1 MSDEGEQLPEID
13 ESVVA
18 EGTEEAAFSAE
29 VDSSAQEAAGPPDLG
44 LIMDVPLRLSVEVG
58 STRMPVRD
66 VLALSKGSV
75 VELDRSSGEPA
86 DIYVNDRLI
95 ARGEI
100 AHEDDRVAIRVTEL
114 IAVTAAAGLA

>member
-1 MSDEGEQLPEID
+1 
-13 ESVVA
+13 
-18 EGTEEAAFSAE
+18 
-29 VDSSAQEAAGPPDLG
+29 
-44 LIMDVPLRLSVEVG
+44 MDVPLRLSVEVG

-66 VLALSKGSV
+66 VLALSKGSI

>member
-1 MSDEGEQLPEID
+1 
-13 ESVVA
+13 
-18 EGTEEAAFSAE
+18 
-29 VDSSAQEAAGPPDLG
+29 
-44 LIMDVPLRLSVEVG
+44 
-58 STRMPVRD
+58 MPVRD

-100 AHEDDRVAIRVTEL
+100 AHEGDRVAIRVTEL